1 MADQVYPGDLTFA
14 ATDSV
19 VLPDYNDPTTS
30 RNELNKLKN
39 KATKLY
45 LSLTESVDVDWKK
58 VNENPD
64 LFNELIDL
72 LDQYDSPET
81 KDEKAKQ
88 ETINKI
94 KRYFGVNS
102 TEPVPKPSK
111 TKDVAPSKKRTKKP
125 SSIDDLLLNNSNS
138 KKTSSSTKNTA
149 IIKLPVSREKVI
161 FKLND
166 VDIALVVDQVI
177 FGKTNLND
185 QEIPFIVLFEKK
197 NRNNIKLKAA
207 ALSQNLIL
215 KFPKRKLIVSI
226 KPLVFS
232 FPISEYLCR
241 IFLIK
246 KIIDL
251 NERKPVDSTEEETSD
266 TEPAT
271 EYGEQS
277 SE

>member
-1 MADQVYPGDLTFA
+1 MAEQVYPGDLTFA

-111 TKDVAPSKKRTKKP
+111 TKDVTPSKKRTKKP

-138 KKTSSSTKNTA
+138 KKTSTKNTA
-149 IIKLPVSREKVI
+149 IIKLPVSKEKVI

-251 NERKPVDSTEEETSD
+251 NERKQVNNNEEETLPS
-266 TEPAT
+266 T

-277 SE
+277 PE

>member
-1 MADQVYPGDLTFA
+1 MADQVYPGDMTFA

-111 TKDVAPSKKRTKKP
+111 TKDVTPSKKRTKK
-125 SSIDDLLLNNSNS
+125 SSPIDDLLLNNSNS
-138 KKTSSSTKNTA
+138 KKTSTKNTA
-149 IIKLPVSREKVI
+149 IIKLPVSKEKVI

-251 NERKPVDSTEEETSD
+251 NERKQVNNNEEEVPD
-266 TEPAT
+266 TEPST

-277 SE
+277 PE